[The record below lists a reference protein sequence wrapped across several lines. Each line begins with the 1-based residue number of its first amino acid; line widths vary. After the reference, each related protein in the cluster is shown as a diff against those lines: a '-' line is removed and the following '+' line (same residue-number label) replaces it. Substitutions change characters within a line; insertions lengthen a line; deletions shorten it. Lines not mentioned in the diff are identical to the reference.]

1 MTQIMEAMRAFEP
14 ELIAIRHDIHRHPE
28 VGFEE
33 TRTAALVAERLRAW
47 GLHVT
52 EGIARTG
59 VVATLTGKRP
69 GQRAI
74 GLRADLDALHIPE
87 TPGRAYASTVP
98 GKMHACGHDGH
109 TTMLLGAA
117 RYLAENPDFGGTVVF
132 IFQPAE
138 EGLGGGREMV
148 EGGLFDRFP
157 VDAVYGMHNMP
168 GIPVGAFRTRTG
180 PFMAASDSWAVD
192 FCGTGGHGGANA
204 HLSTDPTLPMASFIL
219 ALQTIVSRNVA
230 AIDTAVVS
238 VGSVMGGDP
247 GSPNIIPAR
256 VSVTGTARSYKPET
270 RDMMERRLAEIAHA
284 QAVSFGC
291 AAEVQYNRRYP
302 PLITHAEQ
310 TAISVAA
317 ATALV
322 GAGQVDADTPPVT
335 GSEDFSFML
344 GARPGGF
351 VFIGNGDA
359 NDGDG
364 GDGEVHQL
372 HTPGYD
378 FNDDI
383 LALGAAYWVK
393 LVEMELGPA

>member
-1 MTQIMEAMRAFEP
+1 MTQLIDAIRAFEP
-14 ELIAIRHDIHRHPE
+14 DLIAIRRDIHRHAE

-47 GLHVT
+47 GLDVT

-59 VVATLTGKRP
+59 VVAMLWGKRA
-69 GQRAI
+69 GQRSV
-74 GLRADLDALHIPE
+74 GLRADLDALHIQE
-87 TPGRAYASTVP
+87 APGRGHGSAVP

-109 TTMLLGAA
+109 TAMLLGAA

-138 EGLGGGREMV
+138 EGLGGRQEMV
-148 EGGLFDRFP
+148 EEGLFDRFP

-180 PFMAASDSWAVD
+180 AFLAASDSWGVD
-192 FCGTGGHGGANA
+192 FRATGGHGGAGA
-204 HLSTDPTLPMASFIL
+204 HLATDPTLPMAGFVL

-230 AIDTAVVS
+230 AVDTAVVS
-238 VGSVMGGDP
+238 VGSVTGGDP
-247 GSPNIIPAR
+247 GSPNIIPAL
-256 VSVTGTARSYKPET
+256 VSVTGTARSFKPET
-270 RDMMERRLAEIAHA
+270 RDVTERRLREIAHA
-284 QAVSFGC
+284 QAASFGC
-291 AAEVQYNRRYP
+291 TAEVRYDRRYP

-322 GAGQVDADTPPVT
+322 GAGHVDPDIPPVT

-344 GARPGGF
+344 EARPGGF

-359 NDGDG
+359 K
-364 GDGEVHQL
+364 DGEIHHV

-383 LALGAAYWVK
+383 LALEIA
-393 LVEMELGPA
+393 